1 MIDLWLACGLQT
13 VLVLIVMTGIKK
25 WWKWAYARQVEYK
38 SISLKISY
46 NDNAEN
52 NNSILQFAW
61 RASIMNDAE
70 KHNYLASPSPRSN
83 STKKE
88 LLDAALVGELA
99 GG

>member
-1 MIDLWLACGLQT
+1 MYLPSYMMIYVWLACGLQT

-38 SISLKISY
+38 SICLKSSY
-46 NDNAEN
+46 NDDAEN
-52 NNSILQFAW
+52 KNNS
-61 RASIMNDAE
+61 
-70 KHNYLASPSPRSN
+70 YLASPSPRSS

-88 LLDAALVGELA
+88 LLDAVLVAELA

>member
-1 MIDLWLACGLQT
+1 MMIDVWLACGLQT

-38 SISLKISY
+38 AITLKSSY
-46 NDNAEN
+46 NDAEN
-52 NNSILQFAW
+52 NNS
-61 RASIMNDAE
+61 
-70 KHNYLASPSPRSN
+70 LASPSLRSN

-88 LLDAALVGELA
+88 QLDAVLVEGLA

>member
-1 MIDLWLACGLQT
+1 MMADVWLACGLQT

-38 SISLKISY
+38 SISLKSSY
-46 NDNAEN
+46 NDAEN
-52 NNSILQFAW
+52 N
-61 RASIMNDAE
+61 
-70 KHNYLASPSPRSN
+70 NYLASPSPRSN

-88 LLDAALVGELA
+88 QLDAVLVAELA

>member
-25 WWKWAYARQVEYK
+25 WWKWAYARQVENK
-38 SISLKISY
+38 SISLKGRY
-46 NDNAEN
+46 NDDAEN
-52 NNSILQFAW
+52 N
-61 RASIMNDAE
+61 
-70 KHNYLASPSPRSN
+70 NYLASPSPRSN